1 MTNSRNK
8 GAAGERELA
17 KVLSE
22 LLGCTAKRGQQ
33 HSGLEGKDVV
43 IGVAGIH
50 VECKRVQALNLGA
63 AMEQSVRD
71 ADEGEIPVVCHR
83 KNNKPWLIT
92 FDLTRLIE
100 LSNIITDYTND

>member
-50 VECKRVQALNLGA
+50 VECKRVQALNL
-63 AMEQSVRD
+63 